1 MSESKITIVITS
13 YKSDNKIYNC
23 LDSINNNYKVIVV
36 ENSDNISFKHKLET
50 RYSNLTCILA
60 GENLGYAKGNNLGLS
75 KVKTTYALILNPD
88 TIVHENAI
96 ENFFLKAKKIDN
108 FAIIAPA
115 AQDEKNDFNNSKNF
129 IEVDTVKGFAMFLK
143 LSEFNEVGFF
153 DDNFFIY
160 LEEIDLCRRLRKKNK
175 KIYLD
180 PEIII
185 NHQGGSSH
193 DEKYNFEMELS
204 RNWHW
209 MWSTFYYT
217 KKYKGLFFAI
227 ILTSRKF
234 FSSILKYIF
243 YLIVRNESKKCIYQQ
258 RMSGLFNAMIGNTSW
273 YRPFVKKNE
282 KKV

>member
-23 LDSINNNYKVIVV
+23 LDSINNQYKVIVV

-75 KVKTTYALILNPD
+75 KVKTPYALILNPD

-96 ENFFLKAKKIDN
+96 ENFFFKAKKIDN

-115 AQDEKNDFNNSKNF
+115 AQDEKNDTNNSKNF

-273 YRPFVKKNE
+273 YRPFDAKR
-282 KKV
+282 

>member
-1 MSESKITIVITS
+1 MTENSITIIITS
-13 YKSDNKIYNC
+13 FRSENKIINC
-23 LDSINNNYKVIVV
+23 LNSISRKYKIIVI
-36 ENSDNISFKHKLET
+36 ENSNNFSIKKKLEDK
-50 RYSNLTCILA
+50 YENVACILA

-75 KVKTTYALILNPD
+75 KVKTPYALILNPD
-88 TIVHENAI
+88 TIVNENAI
-96 ENFFLKAKKIDN
+96 EKFFFKAKKIDN

-115 AQDEKNDFNNSKNF
+115 TQDEKNDSNNSKIF
-129 IEVDTVKGFAMFLK
+129 IEVDKVKGFAMFLK

-209 MWSTFYYT
+209 MWSTFYFN
-217 KKYKGLFFAI
+217 KKYNGYFFALRSVVKKI
-227 ILTSRKF
+227 I
-234 FSSILKYIF
+234 SSSLKYIF
-243 YLIVRNESKKCIYQQ
+243 YLFFFNNRKKLIYKY
-258 RMSGLFNAMIGNTSW
+258 RLSGLFNSILGKPSW
-273 YRPFVKKNE
+273 YRPFNNN
-282 KKV
+282 

>member
-13 YKSDNKIYNC
+13 YKSDTKIYKC
-23 LDSINNNYKVIVV
+23 LDSINNKHKIIVV
-36 ENSDNISFKHKLET
+36 ENSDNFSFKSKLET

-75 KVKTTYALILNPD
+75 KVKTVYALILNPD

-193 DEKYNFEMELS
+193 DEKYNIEMELS

-234 FSSILKYIF
+234 VSSIFKYIF

-273 YRPFVKKNE
+273 YRPFETKR
-282 KKV
+282 

>member
-1 MSESKITIVITS
+1 MTENNITIIITS
-13 YKSDNKIYNC
+13 FKSDNKIYNC
-23 LDSINNNYKVIVV
+23 LDSINKKYKIIVI
-36 ENSDNISFKHKLET
+36 ENSKNSLVKKKLESK
-50 RYSNLTCILA
+50 YPNLTCFIA

-96 ENFFLKAKKIDN
+96 ENFFFKAKKIDN

-115 AQDEKNDFNNSKNF
+115 AQDEKNHNNNSKNF

-175 KIYLD
+175 KIFLD

-234 FSSILKYIF
+234 ISSILKYIF
-243 YLIVRNESKKCIYQQ
+243 YLIIRNESKKCIYKQ
-258 RMSGLFNAMIGNTSW
+258 RMSGLLNAMIGKNSW
-273 YRPFVKKNE
+273 YRPFRTKR
-282 KKV
+282 